1 MSTFLWV
8 LQWLLAAVFLLSGG
22 RKLTASYE
30 AYTAQM
36 TWAKDFA
43 PGAIKGIGGLEVL
56 AALGLIAAP
65 LLDIAPILAPLAGI
79 GLALLMVG
87 AAVVHRRHG
96 ETQMIVANIV
106 IGLLAAVVAWGRL
119 GPSPF

>member
-36 TWAKDFA
+36 AWAKDFS
-43 PGAIKGIGGLEVL
+43 PGAIKGFGGLEVL
-56 AALGLIAAP
+56 AALGLTAAP
-65 LLDIAPILAPLAGI
+65 LLAIAPVLAPAAAI
-79 GLALLMVG
+79 GLALLMAG

-96 ETQMIVANIV
+96 ETQMIAVNLV
-106 IGLLAAVVAWGRL
+106 LAALAVVVAWGRF
-119 GPSPF
+119 GPEPF